1 MKRREVLTG
10 LGALPLA
17 SLGTTASTT
26 WPTKPVHIIVP
37 YPAGN
42 ATDALARLISAELSG
57 PLNQP
62 VVVENVA
69 GGGGLVGIRRAIRS
83 ANDGHTLVVTPS
95 GVLCLLPA
103 IHKTPPYDLADLTP
117 VGMVAPLPFV
127 LLVNPAIPANTV
139 QELLELARK
148 QPGKLPY
155 ASLGPTSGQRL
166 AMEMLMRPA
175 GVSML
180 HVPYAGSS
188 QAKTDLLGG
197 RISVMFDVLSASLP
211 LVKEGKLRALATSGS
226 KRSSLAPN
234 IPTVAE
240 SGIPGY
246 ESSAWTGLMAPAGTP
261 PEIIAR
267 LNREISR
274 ILNSPEAVT
283 KAIRMGMELTPST
296 PREFGDHILLERAK
310 WSKIIQEV
318 GIEKSE

>member
-1 MKRREVLTG
+1 MKRRQVLVG
-10 LGALPLA
+10 LGALPVA
-17 SLGTTASTT
+17 SLRTMANTS
-26 WPTKPVHIIVP
+26 WPIRPVHIIVP

-42 ATDALARLISAELSG
+42 ATDTLARLISAELSG

-62 VVVENVA
+62 VVVDNIA
-69 GGGGLVGIRRAIRS
+69 GGGGLVGFRRAIRS
-83 ANDGHTLVVTPS
+83 PNDGHTLVVAPS
-95 GVLCLLPA
+95 GLLCLLPA

-117 VGMVAPLPFV
+117 IGMVAPLPFV
-127 LLVNPAIPANTV
+127 LLVNPSVPANTV
-139 QELLELARK
+139 QELLELARR

-155 ASLGPTSGQRL
+155 ASLGPASGQRL

-197 RISVMFDVLSASLP
+197 RIAVMFDVLSASLP
-211 LVKEGKLRALATSGS
+211 LVREGKLRALATSGN
-226 KRSSLAPN
+226 KRSMLAPD

-240 SGIPGY
+240 SGIAGY
-246 ESSAWTGLMAPAGTP
+246 NSSAWTGLMAPAGTP

-267 LNREISR
+267 LNKEISG
-274 ILNSPEAVT
+274 ILSSPAVVA
-283 KAIRMGMELTPST
+283 KAMRMGLELTPST
-296 PREFGDHILLERAK
+296 PREFGDHILNERVK

-318 GIEKSE
+318 GIEKME